1 MAYRVKDRWYGDYRG
16 GRKQDAASREFKG
29 EAQYTLEQ
37 LYITPLTHRR
47 RFTEDGQMQY
57 VPLERNLNPTGIRV
71 MDDYLRFL
79 SGGCADTAV
88 FAGRYGAR
96 IGDIDS
102 LVFLLTGMRG
112 VDFRQAYQRRMADE
126 LLRYTS
132 LPVADIARLCGY
144 GSRGNFYFAYLRD
157 FGCPPSD
164 RRLQLQH
171 PGEKDMFKIVG

>member
-1 MAYRVKDRWYGDYRG
+1 
-16 GRKQDAASREFKG
+16 
-29 EAQYTLEQ
+29 
-37 LYITPLTHRR
+37 
-47 RFTEDGQMQY
+47 
-57 VPLERNLNPTGIRV
+57 

-79 SGGCADTAV
+79 SGGCADTAL

-144 GSRGNFYFAYLRD
+144 GTRGNFYFAYLRD

-171 PGEKDMFKIVG
+171 PGEKDMYKIL